1 MKNYIFKHKFL
12 LVLTVMIRC
21 IGAMM
26 QVFIALLIQ
35 QLIDIIVAKDMS
47 AFISSALFAVI
58 YFLWMGVVDYLTS
71 TTQAWYLKKTMT
83 ILKQDLFKCL
93 IAKDYPTFY

>member
-1 MKNYIFKHKFL
+1 MYRGGIVMKNYIFKHKFL

-35 QLIDIIVAKDMS
+35 QLIDII
-47 AFISSALFAVI
+47 
-58 YFLWMGVVDYLTS
+58 
-71 TTQAWYLKKTMT
+71 
-83 ILKQDLFKCL
+83 
-93 IAKDYPTFY
+93 IAKDNKR